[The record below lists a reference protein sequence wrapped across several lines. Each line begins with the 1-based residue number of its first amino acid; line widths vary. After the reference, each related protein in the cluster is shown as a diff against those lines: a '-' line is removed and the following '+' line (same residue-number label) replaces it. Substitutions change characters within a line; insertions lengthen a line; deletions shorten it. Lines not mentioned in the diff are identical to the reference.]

1 MSSRPANKKRAQNPV
16 AQSAPPS
23 AHPDSPASTPPRWIY
38 ALMGLGAIE
47 AGLSVYQ
54 WRELLTVESG
64 GDVACALNEQVN
76 CATVWT
82 GTFATR
88 VHELLGIPV
97 AALGVVWGLTAL
109 AVASV
114 LLLRVR
120 GKRDVVPLATSVRL
134 VGAVGALSCVTF
146 AVASFSSGAVCPT
159 CLVTY
164 VLVLA
169 YAGIA
174 FATLGKPWFPSSALG
189 GAVGWAAA
197 PTVLVFLALWFPSLG
212 ENGHKASSGSSLS
225 NVPAA
230 APQQPARPLN
240 EREQQVATYIEGLS
254 PAARQGL
261 AASLAA
267 YRLAPVVERA
277 PETPRRL
284 YGPADAPLKLVEWT
298 DGRCPHCGTLVARLA
313 ELKRV
318 LPAGLLS
325 IEARNY
331 PLSSDCNPKMQR
343 PEPLGVSC
351 AVAKATV
358 CLEQAP
364 DYWSL
369 REQIFSYQ
377 RQLGTASHVVDIAS
391 NGSVDRATLEAC
403 MQSPETQAKINAD
416 VEAATAYNLTGTPL
430 VVLNGRKVPANE
442 MLIYVLAMVGG
453 DANSPAFQALPSAGL
468 K

>member
-1 MSSRPANKKRAQNPV
+1 MSSRPANKKRAQPQV
-16 AQSAPPS
+16 AQSAAPS
-23 AHPDSPASTPPRWIY
+23 AHPDAPASPKLQWIF
-38 ALMGLGAIE
+38 ALMGLGLVE

-54 WRELLTVESG
+54 WRELLTVAGG
-64 GDVACALNEQVN
+64 GDVACSINEQVN

-109 AVASV
+109 AVAAV
-114 LLLRVR
+114 LLVRVR
-120 GKRDVVPLATSVRL
+120 SRRDQVPLATSVRL

-146 AVASFSSGAVCPT
+146 AVASFNSGAVCPT

-174 FATLGKPWFPSSALG
+174 FATLGKPWFPGNALG
-189 GAVGWAAA
+189 GALGWAAA
-197 PTVLVFLALWFPSLG
+197 PAVLVFLALWFPSLG
-212 ENGHKASSGSSLS
+212 EKSRPAASPNLA

-261 AASLAA
+261 AAALAA
-267 YRLAPVVERA
+267 YRVAPVVELPPQA
-277 PETPRRL
+277 PRRL
-284 YGPADAPLKLVEWT
+284 YGPADAPVKLVEWT
-298 DGRCPHCGTLVARLA
+298 DGRCPHCATLVGRIA

-325 IEARNY
+325 VEARHY
-331 PLSSDCNPKMQR
+331 PLAAECNSTMQR
-343 PEPLGVSC
+343 PDPTGVSC
-351 AVAKATV
+351 AIAQAQV

-364 DYWSL
+364 DYWTL
-369 REQIFSYQ
+369 REQLFSYQ
-377 RQLGTASHVVDIAS
+377 RQLRTVDNVLTVAA

-403 MQSPETQAKINAD
+403 LRSPETQAKLDAD
-416 VEAATAYNLTGTPL
+416 IKSALAYNLTGTPL
-430 VVLNGRKVPANE
+430 VVLNGRKAPANE
-442 MLIYVLAMVGG
+442 TLIYVLAMVGG
-453 DANSPAFQALPSAGL
+453 DANSPAFAALPSAGVR
-468 K
+468 